1 MAENIEQIVDESIQR
16 DEKKKPNIQI
26 VPWLVNAGLY
36 MPRWWSTARDRKLRE
51 FWKGSD
57 HLAGTIYT
65 VQSKM
70 VSIPPRVVARN
81 PSNREHVKDAERW
94 HELLIETPEFG
105 AGWDEFYKKWI
116 EDYVSVD
123 NGSFAEVIGAGSPIG
138 PIDGTPLGIAHLD
151 SGKCQRTGNPIYP
164 VIYIGSNGKKHKLHF
179 SRVMFASQM
188 PSPLA
193 NMNGVG
199 FSAVSRSINVAQT
212 LVDILQFKQEKLGSR
227 PHRAILIAQGGLDPE
242 DVAQAFQVAESKM
255 DAQGLSR
262 YSKVVV
268 TGSSSIKDAAIDK
281 VELSSL
287 PDGFDEQSSLILG
300 MATISLAFGMDAKE
314 LFPAIS
320 SASSKADALLQHMK
334 QRRKGPGEIMG
345 AIQTRINNYYL
356 PPHLE
361 LKFDYQDDA
370 QDRQQAEIDK
380 LRADTR
386 LQDGNSRAMSM
397 NVTRAR
403 MADKGEI
410 SRLQF
415 AEMELGDGR
424 LMDGSSVLTLF
435 YKDDTDVAEYLD
447 LGTDDPLNVRKN
459 DEESMRIMMQER
471 AMQVARA
478 LTKANDDEDRIL
490 LKQALSALA
499 HLEKYYD
506 TPQSATSALLGTN
519 QYVEGGFVDGRVR
532 SDAPLSPRPPEE
544 GNSGNRERHP
554 EEDGL
559 YG

>member
-1 MAENIEQIVDESIQR
+1 MAENVKRIIDESVQR
-16 DEKKKPNIQI
+16 DEKKTDAGIHI
-26 VPWLVNAGLY
+26 VPWMANAGLY
-36 MPRWWSTARDRKLRE
+36 MPRWWSTARDSALRK

-57 HLAGTIYT
+57 HLAGAIYT

-94 HELLIETPEFG
+94 HNLLLETPEFG
-105 AGWDEFYKKWI
+105 AGWDDFYKKWI
-116 EDYVSVD
+116 EDYVSAD
-123 NGSFAEVIGAGSPIG
+123 NGAFAEVIGDGDPIG
-138 PIDGTPLGIAHLD
+138 TISGAPLGVAHLD
-151 SGKCQRTGNPIYP
+151 SSKCQRTGDPIYP
-164 VIYIGSNGKKHKLHF
+164 VLYTSINGKKHKMHF

-188 PSPLA
+188 PSPIA
-193 NMNGVG
+193 KMNGVG
-199 FSAVSRSINVAQT
+199 FCAVSRSINVAQT
-212 LVDILQFKQEKLGSR
+212 LVDILEFKQEKLGSR
-227 PHRAILIAQGGLDPE
+227 PHRAILIPQGGLDPE
-242 DVAQAFQVAESKM
+242 DVANAFQVAESNM

-268 TGSSSIKDAAIDK
+268 TGSGSLKDADIKK

-287 PDGFDEQSSLILG
+287 PDGFDEESSLILG

-320 SASSKADALLQHMK
+320 SSASKADALLQHMK

-345 AIQTRINNYYL
+345 AIRKRINNYYL

-370 QDRQQAEIDK
+370 QDRQQAEITK

-386 LQDGNSRAMSM
+386 LQDANSRVMNM
-397 NVTRAR
+397 NVTRAQ
-403 MADKGEI
+403 MADLGEI

-415 AEMELGDGR
+415 AEMELQDGR

-435 YKDDTDVAEYLD
+435 YKDDAPDYLD
-447 LGTDDPLNVRKN
+447 LGTDDPLNTRKN
-459 DEESMRIMMQER
+459 DEESMRIMMQEK
-471 AMQVARA
+471 AAQVVRELA
-478 LTKANDDEDRIL
+478 KATDDEDKIF

-499 HLEKYYD
+499 YLEKYYD
-506 TPQSATSALLGTN
+506 TPQNATSALLGTS
-519 QYVEGGFVDGRVR
+519 QYAEGGFVDGRVR
-532 SDAPLSPRPPEE
+532 TDAPLSPRPPEE

-554 EEDGL
+554 EMDGTF
-559 YG
+559 G